1 MVGVEGDGGR
11 KDSVA
16 FLEDKAGRMGER
28 LRIAIIGCGAITK
41 LHHLP
46 AVLSH
51 TGIELV
57 ALVDADIRRA
67 AALAHIHHAQC
78 LTVADYRAVLSQ
90 VDAII
95 IALPNQLHASVILDA
110 LERGVDVLCEKPLA
124 TSSVDARACC
134 ELAVKKGRVL
144 AVGMNRRFQ
153 PSSMILRSVLEEGIL
168 GNLHG
173 YDCQYGAPYD
183 WETASG
189 FYFSKAQAGGGV
201 LIDYGVHVLDSLV
214 DWFGPVV
221 RFRYQ
226 DDDWGSGIEANVLLD
241 LDHHGRYGEIKGRV
255 RLSRTYELA
264 NHLVVRGS
272 ACRAELPVSDTSVVL
287 LHRRLAER
295 EVSMTL
301 RLPASNPGLPSDS
314 FYHQLENFLRSIQGA
329 ELPVVDG
336 WQALSTLELI
346 EQCYAQR
353 QRIPEPW
360 SDPTEAS
367 VEVGA

>member
-1 MVGVEGDGGR
+1 MVGREGDGGR
-11 KDSVA
+11 KDSIA

-28 LRIAIIGCGAITK
+28 LRIAILGCGAITK

-46 AVLSH
+46 ALLSH
-51 TGIELV
+51 PGIELV

-67 AALAHIHHAQC
+67 AALAHTHNAQC
-78 LTVADYRAVLSQ
+78 LTLADYRAVLGQ

-95 IALPNQLHASVILDA
+95 NALPNQLHAPVILDA
-110 LERGVDVLCEKPLA
+110 LQAGVHVLCEKPLA
-124 TSSVDARACC
+124 TSSADARACC
-134 ELAVKKGRVL
+134 ELAVKKGLVL

-153 PSSMILRSVLEEGIL
+153 PSSLILRSLLEEGIL
-168 GNLHG
+168 GSLHG

-221 RFRYQ
+221 RFEYQ

-241 LDHHGRYGEIKGRV
+241 LDHNGRYGEVKGRV
-255 RLSRTYELA
+255 RLSRTYELP
-264 NHLVVRGS
+264 NHLVVHGS
-272 ACRAELPVSDTSVVL
+272 ACRSELPASDTSVVL

-295 EVSMTL
+295 EVAMTL
-301 RLPASNPGLPSDS
+301 RLPASNRGLLSNS
-314 FYHQLENFLRSIQGA
+314 FYKQLENFVRSIQAA

-336 WQALSTLELI
+336 WQALSILELI

-353 QRIPEPW
+353 RRIPEPW
-360 SDPTEAS
+360 SELTEAC